1 MSDLPVPP
9 LTDRLHGAFATA
21 TRLCPFSVT
30 ADFTKCI
37 IEAIRETWRDFLSVY
52 FILIRVSVRRRRS
65 RLPHSHPTTFSC
77 SSHPVEGTGLAVIP
91 WLLDAALRAVHSST
105 HKNTHGSVHQH
116 KTQTRERERARQIE
130 RERERGGERKFASR
144 FIHHLGAINLRRHVP
159 FVLSALLN
167 GNQKNEKEEVCSRR
181 RRFYPLHYA
190 G

>member
-9 LTDRLHGAFATA
+9 LTYRLHGAFATA

-30 ADFTKCI
+30 ADFTKCT
-37 IEAIRETWRDFLSVY
+37 IEAIRETWRDFFSVY
-52 FILIRVSVRRRRS
+52 FILIRVRRRRS

-116 KTQTRERERARQIE
+116 KTQTRERESETDRERARKRGRKKVCFQVHAPLGRDQLKETRAFCFE
-130 RERERGGERKFASR
+130 RPSQR
-144 FIHHLGAINLRRHVP
+144 
-159 FVLSALLN
+159 
-167 GNQKNEKEEVCSRR
+167 
-181 RRFYPLHYA
+181 
-190 G
+190 